1 MPIGL
6 NNDINNL
13 GLLTGNIGTDYRN
26 LINSQRGELRRIASP
41 TDSPITT
48 SASNLSSGIGF
59 SYTPKNALSLV
70 IISLNFSNRM
80 SWQTS
85 STGYEEG
92 FIKVYRDTSSVP
104 TLSSSIPGTS
114 TDIYSGLSSRHGV
127 GYQGSGFWF
136 TVSNSNILI
145 TDNSNTINTI
155 YYYMSFS
162 VSSSN
167 GNFQIYTG
175 SGQRSNYTI
184 LEYL

>member
-1 MPIGL
+1 MAIGL

-26 LINSQRGELRRIASP
+26 LINSQRGELRRVASP
-41 TDSPITT
+41 TSDPNTI
-48 SASNLSSGIGF
+48 SATNLSSGIGF
-59 SYTPKNALSLV
+59 SYTPKNSSSLV
-70 IISLNFSNRM
+70 IISLNFSNRT
-80 SWQTS
+80 SWQTG

-104 TLSSSIPGTS
+104 NLAASIPGTS

-127 GYQGSGFWF
+127 GYQGSGFWIN
-136 TVSNSNILI
+136 VSNSNVLV
-145 TDNSNTINTI
+145 TDNPNTTNTV

-167 GNFQIYTG
+167 GNFIIYAG
-175 SGQRSNYTI
+175 SGHKSNYTI